1 MSLKSPE
8 VYFSESNNKMVR
20 ELEKLVSID
29 TLLLFFHILIFTWK
43 CSYQMWHLALTVK
56 YHICY
61 SVQISLFPRPVGRS
75 MFTDGSYDL
84 QVSVGGGQ
92 DNLTCTSRSESTSV
106 RTSSSSLG
114 RCTFWIKHLHC
125 IRTTWSR
132 TFQLIFKYSCKLLMF
147 NSDNYKLHGEGMGVG
162 AYLIFWYPITLV
174 RPVKSKPKRA

>member
-29 TLLLFFHILIFTWK
+29 TLLLFFDILIFTWK
-43 CSYQMWHLALTVK
+43 YSYQMWHLALTVK
-56 YHICY
+56 YQICY
-61 SVQISLFPRPVGRS
+61 SVQISLFPRPVGRP
-75 MFTDGSYDL
+75 MFTDGFYDL

-114 RCTFWIKHLHC
+114 TCTFWIG
-125 IRTTWSR
+125 
-132 TFQLIFKYSCKLLMF
+132 TFTLYT
-147 NSDNYKLHGEGMGVG
+147 Y
-162 AYLIFWYPITLV
+162 YLVTYISIDI
-174 RPVKSKPKRA
+174 

>member
-43 CSYQMWHLALTVK
+43 YLYQMWHLASCIVK

-61 SVQISLFPRPVGRS
+61 SVQISLFPRPVGRP
-75 MFTDGSYDL
+75 MFTDGFYDL

-92 DNLTCTSRSESTSV
+92 DNLTCTSKSASASTS
-106 RTSSSSLG
+106 TSTSSLG
-114 RCTFWIKHLHC
+114 TYPFWIG
-125 IRTTWSR
+125 
-132 TFQLIFKYSCKLLMF
+132 TFKLYKY
-147 NSDNYKLHGEGMGVG
+147 N
-162 AYLIFWYPITLV
+162 LV
-174 RPVKSKPKRA
+174 TYI